1 VDNVLIYD
9 GPSMLDRAPIFA
21 ALVGLSS
28 PSSNSATGAMLQVYI
43 MRSDIPPQAAVASGA
58 DSSVCG
64 SCALRGRVLTLEA
77 AESFAATLG
86 RSKRR
91 GLRARIAA
99 ARLRG
104 DLRLNVERPCYVR
117 LERAPTG
124 IFKAYA
130 AGRYELVTVPEAVE
144 LVRGRALRIGAYGDS
159 AALPVG
165 VVRPLAAAAAVE
177 TNYTHAAAYAP
188 ARADRLAAF
197 TMASADS
204 IEQAQ
209 QYQARGF
216 RTFRVS
222 PMSELV
228 GGVRRVLDI
237 QPGEAQCPKTI
248 DKSVQCVGCGLCD
261 GNRRG
266 LRGSIVAPAHG
277 KGAAYLG
284 ESI

>member
-1 VDNVLIYD
+1 L
-9 GPSMLDRAPIFA
+9 
-21 ALVGLSS
+21 
-28 PSSNSATGAMLQVYI
+28 
-43 MRSDIPPQAAVASGA
+43 
-58 DSSVCG
+58 
-64 SCALRGRVLTLEA
+64 
-77 AESFAATLG
+77 FAATLN

-91 GLRARIAA
+91 TLLARIDA

-104 DLRLNVERPCYVR
+104 DLTLNVERPCYVR
-117 LERAPTG
+117 LEQAPSG
-124 IFKAYA
+124 IFKAYQ
-130 AGRYELVTVPEAVE
+130 AGRYELATTPEAVE

-165 VVRPLAAAAAVE
+165 VVRPLAAAADVE
-177 TNYTHAAAYAP
+177 TNYTHAAGYAP
-188 ARADRLAAF
+188 ARADRLGSF

-204 IEQAQ
+204 IEQAR
-209 QYQARGF
+209 QYQARGL

-222 PMSELV
+222 PSFELS

-266 LRGSIVAPAHG
+266 LRGNIVAPAHG
-277 KGAAYLG
+277 KGAAYL
-284 ESI
+284 

>member
-1 VDNVLIYD
+1 MNNVLIYD
-9 GPSMLDRAPIFA
+9 GPSMLDRSPIFA

-28 PSSNSATGAMLQVYI
+28 PSSNSATGAMLQIYI

-64 SCALRGRVLTLEA
+64 SCAMRGRVLTLAA
-77 AESFAATLG
+77 AESFAELLAAP
-86 RSKRR
+86 KRR
-91 GLRARIAA
+91 VLLARIEA

-104 DLRLNVERPCYVR
+104 DLTLNVERVCYVR
-117 LERAPTG
+117 LEQAPTG
-124 IFKAYA
+124 IFKAYE
-130 AGRYELVTVPEAVE
+130 AGRYEVVTTPVAIE
-144 LVRGRALRIGAYGDS
+144 LVRGRPLRVGAYGDS

-165 VVRPLAAAAAVE
+165 VLRPVVAAAAVVL
-177 TNYTHAAAYAP
+177 NYTHAAGYAP
-188 ARADRLAAF
+188 GRADRLGPF

-209 QYQARGF
+209 QYQARGL

-222 PMSELV
+222 PSFELV

-237 QPGEAQCPKTI
+237 QPGESQCPKTI
-248 DKSVQCVGCGLCD
+248 DKAVQCVGCGLCD

-266 LRGSIVAPAHG
+266 LRGNIVAPVHG

>member
-1 VDNVLIYD
+1 MQNVLIYD
-9 GPSMLDRAPIFA
+9 GPSMLDRSPIFA

-28 PSSNSATGAMLQVYI
+28 PSSNSATGAMLQIYI

-64 SCALRGRVLTLEA
+64 SCAMRGRVLSLAA
-77 AESFAATLG
+77 AELLAETLN

-91 GLRARIAA
+91 TLLARIEA

-104 DLRLNVERPCYVR
+104 DLSLNVERVCYVR
-117 LERAPTG
+117 LEQAPSG
-124 IFKAYA
+124 IFKAYK
-130 AGRYELVTVPEAVE
+130 AGRYELATAPEAVE
-144 LVRGRALRIGAYGDS
+144 LVRGRALRVGAYGDS

-165 VVRPLAAAAAVE
+165 VVRPLAVVADVV
-177 TNYTHAAAYAP
+177 TNYSHAAGYAP
-188 ARADRLAAF
+188 ARADRLGSF

-204 IEQAQ
+204 IEQAR
-209 QYQARGF
+209 QYQARGL

-222 PMSELV
+222 PSFELS

-266 LRGSIVAPAHG
+266 LRGNIVAPAHG
-277 KGAAYLG
+277 NGAAYL
-284 ESI
+284 

>member
-1 VDNVLIYD
+1 
-9 GPSMLDRAPIFA
+9 MLDRAPIFA

-43 MRSDIPPQAAVASGA
+43 MRSDIAPQAAVASGA

-64 SCALRGRVLTLEA
+64 SCAMRGRVLTLEA
-77 AESFAATLG
+77 AEAFAWSLDGSAR
-86 RSKRR
+86 RS
-91 GLRARIAA
+91 LLARIAA

-104 DLRLNVERPCYVR
+104 DLTLNVERPCYVR
-117 LERAPTG
+117 LEQAPSG
-124 IFKAYA
+124 IFKAYQ
-130 AGRYELVTVPEAVE
+130 AGRYELATTPEAVE

-165 VVRPLAAAAAVE
+165 VVRPLADVASAAL
-177 TNYTHAAAYAP
+177 NYTHAAGYAP
-188 ARADRLAAF
+188 GRADRLGSF

-209 QYQARGF
+209 RYQQRGL

-222 PMSELV
+222 PVFELV
-228 GGVRRVLDI
+228 AGVRRVLDI

-248 DKSVQCVGCGLCD
+248 DKAIQCIDCGLCD
-261 GNRRG
+261 GLRRG
-266 LRGSIVAPAHG
+266 LRGNIVAPAHG
-277 KGAAYLG
+277 KGAAYL
-284 ESI
+284 